1 MEHGITKNLKFLLDC
16 VLGLIYCGDERC
28 ILCKKDIY
36 DDRTIC
42 EDCEGNIKICKDS
55 FEIGY
60 DDKKFQCYSSAYYS
74 GAMMEL
80 IIKLKYK
87 SSFRAGDVI
96 AKCMRNIIANNH
108 IDFDVFTYVPMTKKA
123 LKKRGYNQA
132 EYLANSLG
140 RYANKPVIC
149 CLNKIKE
156 TKDQIG
162 LDKKERWSNMSESFQ
177 VCNKKSIKNKKIL
190 LIDDVLTTGAT
201 AFGCCEELLK
211 NGAKKINVLTGAKSR
226 V

>member
-1 MEHGITKNLKFLLDC
+1 MEYGIIKDLKFLLDC
-16 VLGLIYCGDERC
+16 VLELIYYKDEKC
-28 ILCKKDIY
+28 ILCEKDIY
-36 DDRTIC
+36 DDRIICKTC
-42 EDCEGNIKICKDS
+42 EDNIKICEDS

-74 GAMMEL
+74 GTMMEL

-87 SSFRAGDVI
+87 NSFRAGDVV
-96 AKCMRNIIANNH
+96 ANCMKNTIVNNH
-108 IDFDVFTYVPMTKKA
+108 IDFDAFTYVPMTKKA

-132 EYLANSLG
+132 EYLANSLKK
-140 RYANKPVIC
+140 YTDKPVIS
-149 CLNKIKE
+149 CLSKVKE

-162 LDKKERWSNMSESFQ
+162 LSKMERWNNMRGSFTTY
-177 VCNKKSIKNKKIL
+177 NKKRIKDKKIL

-201 AFGCCEELLK
+201 AFECCMELFE
-211 NGAKKINVLTGAKSR
+211 NGVGEINVLTGAKSR